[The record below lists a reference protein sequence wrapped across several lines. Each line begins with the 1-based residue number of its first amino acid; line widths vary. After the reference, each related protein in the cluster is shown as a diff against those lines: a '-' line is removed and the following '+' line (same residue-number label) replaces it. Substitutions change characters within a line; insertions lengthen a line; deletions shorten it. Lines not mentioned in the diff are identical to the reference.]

1 MHPTAQSIY
10 QNILRRAADE
20 WGIETDDAEKSI
32 GQNFDPLVRFLAGA
46 CAHELSGV
54 YAHLNETELRLQD
67 RISRLLL
74 PEYLQH
80 PRPAHALVTAAP
92 YQHWVDIDET
102 LSLLRKTDEDETFA
116 FAPIQPTRLIEAT
129 LKVVV
134 ADGQILDLR
143 KKMIPRLKS
152 DLLKPDT
159 FTTLWLGIETTVL
172 PSDWQGVS
180 LCFDLKNTID
190 SSEKTRFFQHLAQSK
205 VWLNGQLVS
214 VQAGLPHVEATMA
227 QQLNGEERTRH
238 RVRLAYQHRFI
249 TIWAAE
255 NMENILQQPTERCL
269 RGHLAHYQLSETA
282 VSAQL
287 NQVDDKIKESVLT
300 WLKIQLPTSVNV
312 YDLAARLSIRFNVFP
327 VVNRRLCGI
336 HAGEHF
342 FVQNNAI
349 KCVHIQPDEPF
360 AGIRVVR
367 NESAHQQLTFR
378 PFSQFRESSEPT
390 YTVRYGGAGSRD
402 NYRAWQR
409 LAYLSGVLRDEYKQ
423 QEWIQKAGNALSLE
437 EMHQLLGK
445 KISTMDAQTEAF
457 QDIYIL
463 LHAGFSGNGTRFR
476 VEYWTCRG
484 ASANK
489 ILAQSDLTSN
499 CSDLETNSIELVTT
513 TEGGMD
519 APNEL
524 SRLETLR
531 GMLLRRDRIVTKED
545 VKSLCRAELGAQIMG
560 VVVRSAIG
568 QDPRF
573 QFGMT
578 RLTEV
583 VLTPNPNQEVENWES
598 VCQRLQLMLE
608 EQSCST
614 VPFKV
619 RILGVSE
626 RKQI

>member
-46 CAHELSGV
+46 CAHELEGV

-67 RISRLLL
+67 RLSRLLL

-92 YQHWVDIDET
+92 YRHLLDIDET
-102 LSLLRKTDEDETFA
+102 ISLLRKTDEGETFA

-134 ADGQILDLR
+134 ADGQVLDFG
-143 KKMIPRLKS
+143 KKSIPRLKS
-152 DLLKPDT
+152 DKTALDP
-159 FTTLWLGIETTVL
+159 FTTLLLGIETPLMT
-172 PSDWQGVS
+172 SDWQGIS
-180 LCFDLKNTID
+180 LCFDLKNSVDI
-190 SSEKTRFFQHLAQSK
+190 SEKTRFFQHLSQSK
-205 VWLNGQLVS
+205 IELNGKAVS
-214 VQAGLPHVEATMA
+214 VQAGFPHVGATVA
-227 QQLNGEERTRH
+227 QQLNGDERTRH
-238 RVRLAYQHRFI
+238 RVRMAYQHRFL
-249 TIWAAE
+249 TIWAAQTTE
-255 NMENILQQPTERCL
+255 IAIQPPTERVL
-269 RGHLAHYQLSETA
+269 RSHLSHYRLSESAIT
-282 VSAQL
+282 AQL
-287 NQVDDKIKESVLT
+287 NQVGDKTNESVLT
-300 WLKIQLPTSVNV
+300 WLKIQLPRSLGIR
-312 YDLAARLSIRFNVFP
+312 DLESRLSIRFNVFP

-349 KCVHIQPDEPF
+349 KCVHIQPNEPF

-367 NESAHQQLTFR
+367 NESAHQNLTFR
-378 PFSQFRESSEPT
+378 PFSQFRESTEPT
-390 YTVRYGGAGSRD
+390 YTIRYGGAGSRD

-423 QEWIQKAGNALSLE
+423 QEWIQKTGTSLSLE

-445 KISTMDAQTEAF
+445 KIAAVDAKQTAF

-463 LHAGFSGNGTRFR
+463 LHSGFSGNGTRFR
-476 VEYWTCRG
+476 VEYWTCQG
-484 ASANK
+484 AAANK
-489 ILAQSDLTSN
+489 ILAQSDLTTTH
-499 CSDLETNSIELVTT
+499 SDLEADSIEFVTT

-519 APNEL
+519 APDEI
-524 SRLETLR
+524 SRMETLR

-545 VKSLCRAELGAQIMG
+545 VKSFCREELREQILG
-560 VVVRSAIG
+560 VVVRSTIG

-578 RLTEV
+578 RMTEV
-583 VLTPNPNQEVENWES
+583 VLTPNPNVEVENWES
-598 VCQRLQLMLE
+598 VCNRLQLMLE
-608 EQSCST
+608 EQSFSA

-619 RILGVSE
+619 SVH
-626 RKQI
+626 

>member
-46 CAHELSGV
+46 CAHELESV

-67 RISRLLL
+67 RLSRLLL

-92 YQHWVDIDET
+92 YRHLLDMDET
-102 LSLLRKTDEDETFA
+102 LSLLRKTDEGETFA
-116 FAPIQPTRLIEAT
+116 FAPIQPTRLIEAD

-134 ADGQILDLR
+134 AEGQILDLR
-143 KKMIPRLKS
+143 KKSIPRLKS
-152 DLLKPDT
+152 DKMEPDT
-159 FTTLWLGIETTVL
+159 FSTLLLGIETPL
-172 PSDWQGVS
+172 MSSEWQGIS
-180 LCFDLKNTID
+180 LCFDLKNSVDI
-190 SSEKTRFFQHLAQSK
+190 SEKTRFFQHLSQAK
-205 VWLNGQLVS
+205 IELNGHSVS
-214 VQAGLPHVEATMA
+214 VQSGFPHVEATMT
-227 QQLNGEERTRH
+227 QELNGDERTRH
-238 RVRLAYQHRFI
+238 RVRMAYQHRFL
-249 TIWAAE
+249 TIWAPQNAE
-255 NMENILQQPTERCL
+255 MLLQPPTERVL
-269 RGHLAHYQLSETA
+269 RGHLSHYRLSEAA
-282 VSAQL
+282 VTAQL
-287 NQVDDKIKESVLT
+287 NLVGEKINESVLT
-300 WLKIQLPTSVNV
+300 WLKIQLPRALGIR
-312 YDLAARLSIRFNVFP
+312 DLEARLSIRFNVFP

-336 HAGEHF
+336 HQGEHF
-342 FVQNNAI
+342 FVQNNSI
-349 KCVHIQPDEPF
+349 KCVHIQPEEPF

-367 NESAHQQLTFR
+367 NESVHQNLTFR

-390 YTVRYGGAGSRD
+390 YTIRYGGAGSRD

-423 QEWIQKAGNALSLE
+423 QEWIQKAGTALSLE

-445 KISTMDAQTEAF
+445 KISAIDSKQETF

-463 LHAGFSGNGTRFR
+463 LHSGFSGNGTRFR

-484 ASANK
+484 AAANR
-489 ILAQSDLTSN
+489 IMAQSSLTTSN
-499 CSDLETNSIELVTT
+499 SDLETNSIEFVTT

-524 SRLETLR
+524 SRMETLR

-545 VKSLCRAELGAQIMG
+545 VKSFCREELREQILG
-560 VVVRSAIG
+560 VVVRSVIG

-583 VLTPNPNQEVENWES
+583 VLTPNPNVEVENWES
-598 VCQRLQLMLE
+598 VCNRLQLMLE
-608 EQSCST
+608 EQSFSA

-619 RILGVSE
+619 I
-626 RKQI
+626 IH